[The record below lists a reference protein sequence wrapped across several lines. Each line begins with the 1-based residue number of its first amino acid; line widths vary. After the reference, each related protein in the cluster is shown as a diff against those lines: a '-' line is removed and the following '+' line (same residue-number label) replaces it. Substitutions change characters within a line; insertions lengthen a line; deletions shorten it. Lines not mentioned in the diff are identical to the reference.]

1 MRTRDDRA
9 DPLESL
15 RRLEDAAPPAG
26 AQERVLALLSASSF
40 GAVVGGGALGG
51 NSPLGGAAAAV
62 TGRSLRQLARRFA
75 TWSLLPLVAGIVIG
89 ANGRA
94 LLGSERARQ
103 ASAPPTATA
112 APRALPTAAAVPQT
126 SAPLPSPTAEI
137 AASGVVD
144 PPSPSDKL
152 VLAPKPISD
161 DSLASER
168 AVLDRARQKLAV
180 SEPEHALQFLEQHAR
195 RYPNGKLAE
204 EREAMLINVLVSLGR
219 VEQAKARGAA
229 FTKRFPA
236 SLMLISVKAA
246 LAANQPE

>member
-1 MRTRDDRA
+1 MSTRDDRA
-9 DPLESL
+9 DPLEIL
-15 RRLEDAAPPAG
+15 RRVEDTSPPAG
-26 AQERVLALLSASSF
+26 AQERVLASLSVSAFSAAI
-40 GAVVGGGALGG
+40 GGGGPLGGGAT
-51 NSPLGGAAAAV
+51 AV
-62 TGRSLRQLARRFA
+62 AGRSLRQLARRFA
-75 TWSLLPLVAGIVIG
+75 TWSLLPLAAGIVIG

-94 LLGSERARQ
+94 LLGSERARG
-103 ASAPPTATA
+103 ASAPATATA
-112 APRALPTAAAVPQT
+112 APHALPAAAVVLPT
-126 SAPLPSPTAEI
+126 FGPLPSPTVGG

-144 PPSPSDKL
+144 PLSPSDKL
-152 VLAPKPISD
+152 VSSPKPISD

-180 SEPEHALQFLEQHAR
+180 SEPEHALQFLEQHAG

-219 VEQAKARGAA
+219 AEQAKARGAA

-236 SLMLISVKAA
+236 SLMLLSVKAA